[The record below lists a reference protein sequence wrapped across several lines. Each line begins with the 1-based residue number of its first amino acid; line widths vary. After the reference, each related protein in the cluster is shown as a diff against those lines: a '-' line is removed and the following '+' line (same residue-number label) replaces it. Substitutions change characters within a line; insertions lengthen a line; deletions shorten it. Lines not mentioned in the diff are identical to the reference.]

1 MQDFPIEMLLCI
13 LNIRNYT
20 FMKKTVSFQKLTLMP
35 WNRMPQIQRLR
46 KKIMMFTESRNF
58 GIKILF
64 TIYIFQ
70 SEEIC
75 FEILKSVNIAK
86 LMNTFFKL

>member
-1 MQDFPIEMLLCI
+1 
-13 LNIRNYT
+13 
-20 FMKKTVSFQKLTLMP
+20 
-35 WNRMPQIQRLR
+35 
-46 KKIMMFTESRNF
+46 MMFTESRNF

-86 LMNTFFKL
+86 LMNTFKMKQFVNNLWHLFSFLTFRSRFKL